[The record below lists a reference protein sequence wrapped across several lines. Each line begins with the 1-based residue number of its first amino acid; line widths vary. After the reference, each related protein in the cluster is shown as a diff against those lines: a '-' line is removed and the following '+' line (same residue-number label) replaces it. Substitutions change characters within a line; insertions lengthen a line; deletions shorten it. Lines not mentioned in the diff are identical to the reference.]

1 MTALKQHPAGAVL
14 AVSILL
20 AGWVA
25 SVVIRTWQHIEVE
38 LVVEMMGAATAAGI
52 VYAKMSG
59 RSGPGSDDGTAS

>member
-1 MTALKQHPAGAVL
+1 MTALKQHPVGAVL

-25 SVVIRTWQHIEVE
+25 SVVIRTWQHVEVE

-59 RSGPGSDDGTAS
+59 RGPGGDDGTAS